1 MTPEPSRTALL
12 GRLRSTAV
20 LLVLFFGLPLAGLIL
35 ISWAVSLVA
44 APILTPANIWTFV
57 LGQLLV
63 ASVLSW
69 LLAWKFPVV

>member
-20 LLVLFFGLPLAGLIL
+20 LLVLFFGLPLVGLVL

-69 LLAWKFPVV
+69 LLAWKFPVL

>member
-1 MTPEPSRTALL
+1 MTPEPSRAALL

-20 LLVLFFGLPLAGLIL
+20 LLVLFFGLPLVGLAA
-35 ISWAVSLVA
+35 ISWAVGLVA

-57 LGQLLV
+57 LGQMLV
-63 ASVLSW
+63 ASVHSW

>member
-1 MTPEPSRTALL
+1 MTPEPSRAALL

-20 LLVLFFGLPLAGLIL
+20 LLVLFFGLPLAGLMV
-35 ISWAVSLVA
+35 ISWAVGLVA
-44 APILTPANIWTFV
+44 APILTPANIWIFV

-63 ASVLSW
+63 ASLFSW

>member
-1 MTPEPSRTALL
+1 MTAEPKRAALL

-20 LLVLFFGLPLAGLIL
+20 LLALFFGLPLAGLMV

-44 APILTPANIWTFV
+44 EPILTPANIWTFV